1 MCCIKNNTKSN
12 GITDFNSNETCNS
25 IKNIDTGENYHQKC
39 YAIHDNILH
48 RENAIIIQL
57 ISNISIYTTAAT
69 SGAGTAYSSG
79 ESEFTPGFCWG
90 SCYTIS
96 SFMCKLLQI
105 VVCSCVIFLWAI
117 VLPVVLRFTAADYL
131 FGIFSSS

>member
-48 RENAIIIQL
+48 RENADYL
-57 ISNISIYTTAAT
+57 VYKNIYIYIYIYTTAAT

-90 SCYTIS
+90 SCYTIF
-96 SFMCKLLQI
+96 SFMCKF
-105 VVCSCVIFLWAI
+105 V
-117 VLPVVLRFTAADYL
+117 
-131 FGIFSSS
+131 